1 MTAND
6 KLSELL
12 RALSHPHRRVV
23 LYYLREHERASLET
37 LAGCATGRLE
47 SGPGRA
53 TGVATEYEAVRAQLH
68 HSHLPMLAETGVFT
82 YDVDSRKVRLGD
94 FPAMAETLVS
104 TALTFEAGDADIE
117 GITAHAE
124 E

>member
-12 RALSHPHRRVV
+12 RALSHPHRRVA

-37 LAGCATGRLE
+37 LAGCATGWLE

-53 TGVATEYEAVRAQLH
+53 TGVATEYEAVRTQLH
-68 HSHLPMLAETGVFT
+68 HAHLPMLADTGVLT
-82 YDVDSRKVRLGD
+82 YDVDSREVRLRD
-94 FPAMAETLVS
+94 LPVMAEALIS
-104 TALTFEAGDADIE
+104 TALTFEVGDAGIE
-117 GITAHAE
+117 RVAAPAE